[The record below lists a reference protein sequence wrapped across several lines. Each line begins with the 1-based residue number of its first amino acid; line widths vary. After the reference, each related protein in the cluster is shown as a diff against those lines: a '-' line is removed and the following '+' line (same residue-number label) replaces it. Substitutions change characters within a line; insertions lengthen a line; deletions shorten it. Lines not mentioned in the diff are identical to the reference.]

1 MRKTSRAWDGFTKPN
16 GLLMR
21 PVPRTTRN
29 HATRDEPLRSL
40 ERRRSRPQ
48 TYNHARSHM
57 LDCAVRRR
65 ALLPRELVRFRGRA
79 DGDPR
84 VRRI

>member
-1 MRKTSRAWDGFTKPN
+1 MGSMTSTYEQIASD
-16 GLLMR
+16 
-21 PVPRTTRN
+21 
-29 HATRDEPLRSL
+29 
-40 ERRRSRPQ
+40 RSRPQ